1 MGWKKRVGVGV
12 ACNLQENSKKEEPL
26 LTTVNNS
33 DLKKNIKRKE
43 KGKGERRGQK
53 ERKKQNEKRWGGGG
67 ARAMRAS

>member
-1 MGWKKRVGVGV
+1 MGWQKRVGVGV
-12 ACNLQENSKKEEPL
+12 ACNLRENSKKEEPL